1 MSPAL
6 ALGGWVLAV
15 GGAAAALGA
24 RLLLGSR
31 MEEVA
36 RACHELRGPL
46 TAARLGLQSGL
57 RVGALPPARL
67 RAIELELGRA
77 TLALADLG
85 TSGRPLGLS
94 GIECLDVGQLLEDSG
109 EAWRAVASTAGR
121 ELSVTWSGAPVEVLG
136 DRFRLAQATGNLIA
150 NAIEHG
156 DGEIRVRAC
165 SERAV
170 VRIEVADEGPG
181 LPASLPELRCRMRRR
196 RRWRRGGEA
205 RGHGLAIAAAV
216 AAAHG
221 GRLVTAPSE
230 RGARLVLELP
240 LERAREAS
248 T

>member
-15 GGAAAALGA
+15 GGVGAALGA

-31 MEEVA
+31 MEAVA

-85 TSGRPLGLS
+85 TSGRPVGLS
-94 GIECLDVGQLLEDSG
+94 DIERFDVGQLLEDSG
-109 EAWRAVASTAGR
+109 EAWRAVASSRGR
-121 ELSVTWSGAPVEVLG
+121 ELTVTWSGAPVEVVG

-156 DGEIRVRAC
+156 DGDIRIRGCA
-165 SERAV
+165 ERAV
-170 VRIEVADEGPG
+170 VLIEVEDEGPG
-181 LPASLPELRCRMRRR
+181 LPASLAELPRRTR
-196 RRWRRGGEA
+196 RGWLAGGEA
-205 RGHGLAIAAAV
+205 RGHGLAIVAAV

-221 GRLVTAPSE
+221 GRLRAAPSE
-230 RGARLVLELP
+230 RGARLVFEMP
-240 LERAREAS
+240 LDGTREGS